1 MKYYSDYRLVELIY
15 EDTLYEHL
23 EFIRID
29 HICEV
34 CYITLKNVITTEIFT
49 FEQHQ
54 IKSIRKKIYRYPQS
68 STKNKNHVAA
78 TS

>member
-34 CYITLKNVITTEIFT
+34 CYITLKNVITTEIFP